1 MHIAYQNV
9 QMEEDNHVTCKMET
23 IKEKA
28 GKKYVQMG
36 KESWGITEEMSS
48 ILISSCPVH
57 LLESD
62 FSI

>member
-1 MHIAYQNV
+1 MGRYIFSALPLMHIAYQNV

-36 KESWGITEEMSS
+36 KES
-48 ILISSCPVH
+48 
-57 LLESD
+57 
-62 FSI
+62 